1 MKKIIACISLVF
13 AMSAGVTALAAEEAT
28 YTKDGNSVSGFDAN
42 TYSTVLITEDRI
54 DDVDDIVY
62 VNQEDSGL
70 AGITQFLIKDG
81 AKEGNYKMKFGGATN
96 GEVKEYTFK
105 ISSEPVEK
113 IQATIMGREES
124 TNDKGEAVY
133 AVGCKAT
140 VTLDNA
146 KYVVITAVKDDKTE
160 SVTYSTGWS
169 GEGVA
174 NIGIK
179 VTDVPA
185 DVELTVGLSN
195 VAN

>member
-13 AMSAGVTALAAEEAT
+13 AMSAGVTALADGAT
-28 YTKDGNSVSGFDAN
+28 YSHDDTNTLTMDA
-42 TYSTVLITEDRI
+42 TGYKTVLIEDASKNI
-54 DDVDDIVY
+54 LYVDQNDRGLGSTVDFLLKGDKALEAGTYY
-62 VNQEDSGL
+62 VTLGGHDTANAAKS
-70 AGITQFLIKDG
+70 QFVVS
-81 AKEGNYKMKFGGATN
+81 Y
-96 GEVKEYTFK
+96 VK
-105 ISSEPVEK
+105 PVSTS
-113 IQATIMGREES
+113 ATIMGREKS
-124 TNDKGEAVY
+124 TNDKGETVY

-146 KYVVITAVKDDKTE
+146 KYVVITAVKDDKTR
-160 SVTYSTGWS
+160 SVTYPTGWS

>member
-13 AMSAGVTALAAEEAT
+13 AMSAGVTALAADTDYNKDDNSYSINAT
-28 YTKDGNSVSGFDAN
+28 GYK
-42 TYSTVLITEDRI
+42 TVLIEDASKNI
-54 DDVDDIVY
+54 LYVDQNDLGLSSAAKFLLKGDTALADGTYYVTLGGHDTAAAAKSSFTVSSIVP
-62 VNQEDSGL
+62 VSTPVEVMGKEV
-70 AGITQFLIKDG
+70 TKD
-81 AKEGNYKMKFGGATN
+81 AEGNEF
-96 GEVKEYTFK
+96 
-105 ISSEPVEK
+105 
-113 IQATIMGREES
+113 
-124 TNDKGEAVY
+124 Y

-146 KYVVITAVKDDKTE
+146 KYVVITAVKGDKTQ

-169 GEGVA
+169 GEGAA